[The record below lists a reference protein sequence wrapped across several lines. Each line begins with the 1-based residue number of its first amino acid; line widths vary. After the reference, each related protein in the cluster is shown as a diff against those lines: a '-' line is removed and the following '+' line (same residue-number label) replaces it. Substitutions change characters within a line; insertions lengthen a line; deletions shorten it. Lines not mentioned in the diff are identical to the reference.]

1 MNNVA
6 VKDSKTKIL
15 EAFQRL
21 LAEKQKID
29 SKVATKEEEAEKEK
43 NKKTIEVASTY
54 TVDSIVKGLADL
66 QLEFGSIITGLST
79 KLNAETT
86 KLDELKKAI
95 QIENQHLQEL
105 QQVRVVADAL
115 HILNQEHQEKLR
127 IIEEN
132 ATNQQE
138 TLDKEIT
145 EIRKNWQKEQEE
157 FTTTIREETE
167 LLTAERQRQEAD
179 YQYELERDRKIK
191 TDEYEEFR
199 RKLERELQQFNQ
211 EKDKDWAERERILT
225 ANQALFEE
233 YRKKVEAFPSE
244 LEAATKKAYGEGIS
258 EINQEAKVKSDLF
271 EKEWEAS
278 KQSYELK
285 IQALEQKIQRQTE
298 QITELTNQLQNALK
312 QAQDLAMRAFE
323 SSSSNFSAKTDK
335 AQ

>member
-43 NKKTIEVASTY
+43 NKKTLELASTY

-66 QLEFGSIITGLST
+66 QLEFGSIITGLSS
-79 KLNAETT
+79 KLTAETT

-95 QIENQHLQEL
+95 VIENQHLQEL

-115 HILNQEHQEKLR
+115 HILTQEHQEKLR
-127 IIEEN
+127 TIEEN
-132 ATNQQE
+132 ATNQRE
-138 TLDKEIT
+138 NLDKEIT
-145 EIRKNWQKEQEE
+145 ETRKNWQKEQEE
-157 FTTTIREETE
+157 FTTTIREQTE

-179 YQYELERDRKIK
+179 YQYELERNRKIK
-191 TDEYEEFR
+191 TDEYEEFS
-199 RKLERELQQFNQ
+199 RKLERELQQSNQ
-211 EKDKDWAERERILT
+211 EKEKDWTEREQIFT

-233 YRKKVEAFPSE
+233 NRKKVEAFPAE
-244 LEAATKKAYGEGIS
+244 MDEATKKAYGEGIS
-258 EINQEAKVKSDLF
+258 EVNQEAKVKSDLF

-298 QITELTNQLQNALK
+298 QITELTNQLQNALR

-323 SSSSNFSAKTDK
+323 SSSAKTTK

>member
-15 EAFQRL
+15 VAFQRL
-21 LAEKQKID
+21 LAEKQQIE

-43 NKKTIEVASTY
+43 NKRTLEVASTY

-79 KLNAETT
+79 KLTAETT

-95 QIENQHLQEL
+95 EIENQHLQEL

-115 HILNQEHQEKLR
+115 HILTQEHQEKLR
-127 IIEEN
+127 TIEEN
-132 ATNQQE
+132 ATNQRE
-138 TLDKEIT
+138 SLDKELAET
-145 EIRKNWQKEQEE
+145 RKSWQKEQEE
-157 FTTTIREETE
+157 FTATIREQTE

-199 RKLERELQQFNQ
+199 RKLERELQQSNQ
-211 EKDKDWAERERILT
+211 EKEKDWTERERVLT
-225 ANQALFEE
+225 ANQTLFEE
-233 YRKKVEAFPSE
+233 YRKKVEAFPAQMDE
-244 LEAATKKAYGEGIS
+244 ATKKAYGEGIS
-258 EINQEAKVKSDLF
+258 EVNQEAKVKSDLF

-323 SSSSNFSAKTDK
+323 SSAAQTTK

>member
-66 QLEFGSIITGLST
+66 QLEFGSIITGLSS
-79 KLNAETT
+79 KLTAETT

-95 QIENQHLQEL
+95 VIENQHLQEL

-127 IIEEN
+127 SIEEN
-132 ATNQQE
+132 ATNQRE
-138 TLDKEIT
+138 TLDKQIT
-145 EIRKNWQKEQEE
+145 ETRKNWQKEQEE
-157 FTTTIREETE
+157 FTTTIREQTE

-199 RKLERELQQFNQ
+199 RKLERELQQSNQ
-211 EKDKDWAERERILT
+211 EKEKDWTERERILT
-225 ANQALFEE
+225 TNQTLFEE
-233 YRKKVEAFPSE
+233 YRKKVEAFPAE
-244 LEAATKKAYGEGIS
+244 MDEATKKAYGEGIS
-258 EINQEAKVKSDLF
+258 EVNQEAKVKSDLF

-285 IQALEQKIQRQTE
+285 IHALEQKIQRQTE

-323 SSSSNFSAKTDK
+323 SSSAKTTK
-335 AQ
+335 VQ

>member
-43 NKKTIEVASTY
+43 NKRTLEVASIY

-66 QLEFGSIITGLST
+66 QLEFGSIITGLSS
-79 KLNAETT
+79 KLTAETT

-95 QIENQHLQEL
+95 VIENQHLQEL

-127 IIEEN
+127 TIEEN

-138 TLDKEIT
+138 TLDKEIA
-145 EIRKNWQKEQEE
+145 ENRKAWQEEQEE
-157 FTTTIREETE
+157 FTATIAEQTE
-167 LLTAERQRQEAD
+167 LLNAERQRQEAD
-179 YQYELERDRKIK
+179 YQYELERNRKIK

-199 RKLERELQQFNQ
+199 RKLERELQQSNQ
-211 EKDKDWAERERILT
+211 EKEKDWTERERILT
-225 ANQALFEE
+225 AYQTLFEE
-233 YRKKVEAFPSE
+233 YRKKVEAFPAE
-244 LEAATKKAYGEGIS
+244 MDEATKKAYGEGIS
-258 EINQEAKVKSDLF
+258 EVNQEAKVKSDLF

-298 QITELTNQLQNALK
+298 EITELTNQLQNALK

-323 SSSSNFSAKTDK
+323 SSAAKTTK
-335 AQ
+335 VQ

>member
-43 NKKTIEVASTY
+43 NKRTIEVASTY

-79 KLNAETT
+79 KLTTETT

-95 QIENQHLQEL
+95 EIENQHLQEL

-115 HILNQEHQEKLR
+115 HILTQEHQEQLR
-127 IIEEN
+127 TIEEN
-132 ATNQQE
+132 ATNQRE
-138 TLDKEIT
+138 NIDKEISET
-145 EIRKNWQKEQEE
+145 RKTWQKEQEE
-157 FTTTIREETE
+157 FTAIISEQTE

-179 YQYELERDRKIK
+179 YQYELERNRKIK

-199 RKLERELQQFNQ
+199 RKLERELQQSNQ
-211 EKDKDWAERERILT
+211 EKEKDWTERERILT
-225 ANQALFEE
+225 ANQTLFEE
-233 YRKKVEAFPSE
+233 YQKKVAAFPAE
-244 LEAATKKAYGEGIS
+244 MDEATKKAYGEGIS
-258 EINQEAKVKSDLF
+258 EVNQEAKVKSDLF

-298 QITELTNQLQNALK
+298 QITELTSQLQNALR

-323 SSSSNFSAKTDK
+323 SSAAKTNK